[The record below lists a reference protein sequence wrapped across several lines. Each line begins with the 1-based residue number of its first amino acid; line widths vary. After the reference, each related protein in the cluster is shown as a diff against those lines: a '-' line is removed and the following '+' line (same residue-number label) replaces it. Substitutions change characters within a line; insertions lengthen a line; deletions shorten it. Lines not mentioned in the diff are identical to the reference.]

1 LRRLTVTR
9 VGWSPLSE
17 VAWRAP
23 RGQKV
28 NGVTVAGVAR
38 LKQVFKVTY
47 PNGKVYVG
55 SDLTGSISYF
65 GSPGDKAKARIAAD
79 LGAQGCRE
87 FAVTKTILW
96 ECETATKAETL
107 AVERE
112 WIIRLG
118 ANDPDLGYNG
128 SPSIRPT

>member
-1 LRRLTVTR
+1 M
-9 VGWSPLSE
+9 P
-17 VAWRAP
+17 
-23 RGQKV
+23 
-28 NGVTVAGVAR
+28 R

-47 PNGKVYVG
+47 PNGKIYVG

-79 LGAQGCRE
+79 LGPQGCRE
-87 FAVTKTILW
+87 FTATKTILW

-107 AVERE
+107 AIERE

-118 ANDPDLGYNG
+118 ANNPAIGYNG
-128 SPSIRPT
+128 SPRFQPT